1 MFDKKVA
8 DKKYWTSEKGK
19 ASKKKYK
26 YSLKGK
32 QTEKKYHT
40 SEQGKLTRKNYILN
54 NSEKIKAKNAARQL
68 PSKTCEIKS
77 CEVRGEKHHADYSK
91 PLEVTYLCSKHH
103 KTKHKRLRQR
113 EPQRPN

>member
-1 MFDKKVA
+1 MYDIKVQ
-8 DKKYWTSEKGK
+8 KKYWATEKGK
-19 ASKKKYK
+19 LNKRKYRISKKGKETHEKYV
-26 YSLKGK
+26 
-32 QTEKKYHT
+32 
-40 SEQGKLTRKNYILN
+40 LN
-54 NSEKIKAKNAARQL
+54 NSEKIIAQGIARQL